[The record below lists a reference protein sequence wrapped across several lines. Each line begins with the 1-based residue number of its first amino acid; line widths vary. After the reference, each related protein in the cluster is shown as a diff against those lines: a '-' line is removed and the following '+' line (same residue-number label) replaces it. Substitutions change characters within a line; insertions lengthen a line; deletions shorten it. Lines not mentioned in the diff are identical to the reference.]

1 MIFDDFIKMLAEIN
15 DLSDLNEN
23 NIIERIKT
31 KLEENDL
38 RRWENS
44 GFDINH
50 IFTIHSDPDP
60 VKATLL
66 HFAAEGGYENIVGAL
81 IARGADVNAQ
91 DNDGWTPL
99 HYAAESDHENIVR
112 ALIVHGADVNARDN
126 DRYTPLHCAAEWGC
140 EGVVRILVA
149 NGADVN
155 AQDNN
160 GWTPSNYADRED
172 HEDIVRFLLENG
184 ANFEPRAEMEVESAE
199 QVAPA
204 ERLKLF

>member
-44 GFDINH
+44 EFDIDH
-50 IFTIHSDPDP
+50 IFTSDLDP

-81 IARGADVNAQ
+81 IVRGANVNAQ
-91 DNDGWTPL
+91 NNYGWTPL
-99 HYAAESDHENIVR
+99 HLAVEC
-112 ALIVHGADVNARDN
+112 GCKDV
-126 DRYTPLHCAAEWGC
+126 
-140 EGVVRILVA
+140 
-149 NGADVN
+149 
-155 AQDNN
+155 
-160 GWTPSNYADRED
+160 
-172 HEDIVRFLLENG
+172 VRFLLDN
-184 ANFEPRAEMEVESAE
+184 AKPRAEMEVESAE

-204 ERLKLF
+204 RKLELS